1 MITRLTAPRSRL
13 SIFASHL
20 CVLTR
25 RRLCVDAERRASRY
39 ISVSAPDSLS
49 KLSFLFDLS
58 NHTNNAIVTS
68 VKEKYIEGIIR
79 ISAKG
84 IGYVS
89 TDPKTPSIEI
99 DPTDLKT
106 ALHGDHVRVL
116 IHPEAALLKNGFEVN
131 QTGEVTEILE
141 RKKLEFVGTLES
153 QDNLY
158 YLVPDDKRVYKD
170 ILIGVDKLKGA
181 IAGDKVLVRIT
192 KWDDSKKDPLGEV
205 IEVLGKPGRHE
216 TEMLAIVYDRGFRSV
231 FPPAVED
238 EAQALKAAEATTL
251 PAEAKRR
258 RDFRTIPTFTIDP
271 IDAKDFDDALSFS
284 SLPDGNYEV
293 GIHIADVSHYVH
305 PGTALDDEAKKR
317 ATSIYLVDR
326 TIPMLPEI
334 LSNDLCSLKPDEDK
348 LTFSVIVTM
357 SPTGEVL
364 KTDFDKTIIRSAKR
378 FTYEA
383 GQAVLDS
390 QDGPFAPT
398 LLTLNKLAYA
408 LRAKKIAAG
417 AITFENEEIKFELD
431 PTGRPLRV
439 FKKVRTDI
447 HLLIEDF
454 MLLANRRVA
463 EYVSELVKDEP
474 GRFIYRIHDFPDRER
489 LETLATFVRPLGYR
503 LPMTREGVTGQ
514 AINTF
519 LQSVSGT
526 PEESMVRTA
535 TMRAMAKAIYDT
547 KNIGHYG
554 LAFLHY
560 THFTS
565 PIRRYPDLMVHR
577 LLDLYRRGE
586 KPTPEMLAEYRRLA
600 AHASMREVEAQDAE
614 RDSIRYKQIEF
625 MGAKIGQVF
634 NGIISGLAKWGIFI
648 QEQETLAEGMVRL
661 AVLKDDFYIFD
672 EKNYAMVGKNTGKK
686 YRLGDP
692 VRVKVI
698 KTDLPARIIDFEFV

>member
-1 MITRLTAPRSRL
+1 MKPE
-13 SIFASHL
+13 H
-20 CVLTR
+20 
-25 RRLCVDAERRASRY
+25 
-39 ISVSAPDSLS
+39 
-49 KLSFLFDLS
+49 
-58 NHTNNAIVTS
+58 
-68 VKEKYIEGIIR
+68 IEGMIR

-89 TDPKTPSIEI
+89 LDPKAPSIEI
-99 DPTDLKT
+99 DSADLKT
-106 ALHGDHVRVL
+106 ALHGDRVRVL
-116 IHPEAALLKNGFEVN
+116 IHPEAVSPRNGFEIN
-131 QTGEVTEILE
+131 QTGEVVEILE
-141 RKKLEFVGTLES
+141 RKKLEFVGTLEN
-153 QDNLY
+153 QNNLF

-170 ILIGVDKLKGA
+170 ILIGADKLKNA
-181 IAGDKVLVRIT
+181 SAGDKVLAQII
-192 KWDDSKKDPLGEV
+192 KWDDPKKDPLGEV
-205 IEVLGKPGRHE
+205 TEVIGKPGSHE
-216 TEMLAIVYDRGFRSV
+216 TEMLAIVYDRGFKSV
-231 FPPAVED
+231 FPKVVED
-238 EAQALKAAEATTL
+238 EARALKEAETKTL
-251 PAEAKRR
+251 PEEAKRR
-258 RDFRTIPTFTIDP
+258 RDFRKIMTFTVDP
-271 IDAKDFDDALSFS
+271 IDAKDFDDALSFQT
-284 SLPDGNYEV
+284 LPDGNYEV
-293 GIHIADVSHYVH
+293 GIHIADVSHYVR
-305 PGTALDDEAKKR
+305 PGTTLNTEVAKR

-326 TIPMLPEI
+326 TVPMLPEI
-334 LSNDLCSLKPDEDK
+334 LSNDLCSLKPNEDK

-357 SPTGEVL
+357 SPAGEVL

-378 FTYEA
+378 FTYEE

-390 QDGPFAPT
+390 KEGPFAPA

-408 LRAKKIAAG
+408 LRAKKIADG

-431 PTGRPLRV
+431 PAGRPLRV

-463 EYVSELVKDEP
+463 EYVSDLVKDEP
-474 GRFIYRIHDFPDRER
+474 GRFIYRIHDLPDRDR

-503 LPMTREGVTGQ
+503 LPMTKEGVTGQ

-519 LQSVSGT
+519 LQSVAGT
-526 PEESMVRTA
+526 PEEGMVRTA
-535 TMRAMAKAIYDT
+535 TMRAMSKAIYDT

-554 LAFLHY
+554 LAFAHY

-614 RDSIRYKQIEF
+614 RDSIRYKQIEL
-625 MGAKIGQVF
+625 MGTKIGQVL

-648 QEQETLAEGMVRL
+648 QEKETLAEGMVRL

-698 KTDLPARIIDFEFV
+698 KTDLPARLIDFEFV